1 VADDAAGRISGMR
14 IIRLLAAATVAT
26 ALAVLPGSPAQAHN
40 SLTDA
45 SPAKNA
51 ELAKAPAAVKLT
63 FLQRVDPDALQIAVA
78 DAAKREVPAAEPKAS
93 GRTGTLTFDDTLPN
107 GTYTVT
113 YRVVS
118 LDGHPVRGS
127 YRFTVADAS
136 ATTLA
141 SSAPPATAPTT
152 APPAAAPA
160 TVPASAE
167 ASGPGWLGWAA
178 GVGVILMVAAGIF
191 VFLRRRT

>member
-1 VADDAAGRISGMR
+1 MR
-14 IIRLLAAATVAT
+14 LTRLLAAAFAAAV
-26 ALAVLPGSPAQAHN
+26 LAVLTGSPAWAHN

-45 SPAKNA
+45 SPAENA
-51 ELAKAPAAVKLT
+51 TLKKAPGGVKLT
-63 FLQRVDPDALQIAVA
+63 FLQRVDPDALEISVA
-78 DAAKREVPAAEPKAS
+78 DSARREVPASGPEAS
-93 GRTGTLTFDDTLPN
+93 GKSGTLTFDDTLAN

-136 ATTLA
+136 AVTPA
-141 SSAPPATAPTT
+141 SSAPPASAPTT
-152 APPAAAPA
+152 APAAAAPA
-160 TVPASAE
+160 TVPTSAE

-178 GVGVILMVAAGIF
+178 GVGVILLAAAAVF
-191 VFLRRRT
+191 VFVRRRT

>member
-1 VADDAAGRISGMR
+1 MR
-14 IIRLLAAATVAT
+14 ITRLLAAASVAAVFA
-26 ALAVLPGSPAQAHN
+26 ALTGSPAWAHN

-51 ELAKAPAAVKLT
+51 TLKKAPGGVKLT
-63 FLQRVDPDALQIAVA
+63 FLQRVDPDALEIAVA
-78 DAAKREVPAAEPKAS
+78 DSAKREVAAS
-93 GRTGTLTFDDTLPN
+93 GPTASGKSGTLTFDDTLAN

-127 YRFTVADAS
+127 YKFTVADAS
-136 ATTLA
+136 AART
-141 SSAPPATAPTT
+141 PAPTT
-152 APPAAAPA
+152 APAAAAPA

-178 GVGVILMVAAGIF
+178 GVGVILLVAAGVF
-191 VFLRRRT
+191 VLFRRRV

>member
-1 VADDAAGRISGMR
+1 MR
-14 IIRLLAAATVAT
+14 ITRLLAAASVAT
-26 ALAVLPGSPAQAHN
+26 VFAVLTGSPAWAHN

-51 ELAKAPAAVKLT
+51 TLKKAPAAVRLT
-63 FLQRVDPDALQIAVA
+63 FLQRVDPAALEIAVA
-78 DAAKREVPAAEPKAS
+78 DSAERDVPGSGPTAS
-93 GRTGTLTFDDTLPN
+93 GKSGTLTFDDTLAN

-118 LDGHPVRGS
+118 VDGHPVRGS
-127 YRFTVADAS
+127 YKFTVADAS
-136 ATTLA
+136 ATTPA
-141 SSAPPATAPTT
+141 SSAPPATVPTT

-160 TVPASAE
+160 AVPASAE

-178 GVGVILMVAAGIF
+178 GVGVILLVAAGIF
-191 VFLRRRT
+191 VLLRRRA

>member
-1 VADDAAGRISGMR
+1 MR
-14 IIRLLAAATVAT
+14 ITRLLAAASVAAVFA
-26 ALAVLPGSPAQAHN
+26 ALTGSPAWAHN

-51 ELAKAPAAVKLT
+51 TLKKAPGGVKLT
-63 FLQRVDPDALQIAVA
+63 FLQRVDPDALEIAVA
-78 DAAKREVPAAEPKAS
+78 DSAKREVAAS
-93 GRTGTLTFDDTLPN
+93 GPTASGKSGTLTFDDTLAN

-127 YRFTVADAS
+127 YKFTVADAS
-136 ATTLA
+136 APTPA
-141 SSAPPATAPTT
+141 SPAARTPAPTT
-152 APPAAAPA
+152 APAAAAPA

-178 GVGVILMVAAGIF
+178 GVGVILLVAAGVF
-191 VFLRRRT
+191 VLFRRRVWPFDRET